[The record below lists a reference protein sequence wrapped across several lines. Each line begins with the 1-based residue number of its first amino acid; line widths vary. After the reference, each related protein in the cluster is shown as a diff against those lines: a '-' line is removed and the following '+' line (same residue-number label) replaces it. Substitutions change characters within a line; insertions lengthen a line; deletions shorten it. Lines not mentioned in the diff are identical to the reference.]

1 MNLVSIN
8 DWKRIPALLPC
19 SGFDPPRRMR
29 SEEAGEQKGNTRS
42 SMAAK
47 AVQAVPVTGREWC
60 GARSPTFAPGP
71 GGEPD
76 LGAGSL
82 TKDLAKSLGLETSC
96 TFKPGRTRA
105 SLNLGLW
112 ETWGPSAGCP
122 DVLLGPRCLG
132 KSLRLACLGFL
143 TLFPN

>member
-1 MNLVSIN
+1 MGESGFHHCLEMDSC
-8 DWKRIPALLPC
+8 PAPC

-47 AVQAVPVTGREWC
+47 AVQAVPVTEREWC
-60 GARSPTFAPGP
+60 GPRSPTFAPGP

-82 TKDLAKSLGLETSC
+82 TKGLAKSLGLESSC
-96 TFKPGRTRA
+96 TLKQAGPGP
-105 SLNLGLW
+105 L
-112 ETWGPSAGCP
+112 
-122 DVLLGPRCLG
+122 
-132 KSLRLACLGFL
+132 
-143 TLFPN
+143 